1 MSLKYFMNENEDL
14 SLQYH
19 CPKCN
24 HSWDHEKSIHPHKSI
39 VYKLCPRDQKIN
51 SFQQLNIDLD
61 KLDLIDVLIEKIKKL
76 EKLPE
81 EVTQLKK
88 KITELEKKKS
98 KK

>member
-1 MSLKYFMNENEDL
+1 MNETEDPFL
-14 SLQYH
+14 RNY

-24 HSWDHEKSIHPHKSI
+24 HGWDYEKSVHPNTSI
-39 VYKLCPRDQKIN
+39 IYKLCPRDQKIN

-76 EKLPE
+76 EKISE